1 MQLTRIF
8 TKHLVWDECEYP
20 LLVYAAVEAERLV
33 VDERTVARC
42 LLFGCLTFTRSE

>member
-1 MQLTRIF
+1 MF

-20 LLVYAAVEAERLV
+20 LLVYAAAVEAERLV